1 MSGDDI
7 REEAVLAAVKPLPTA
22 DSTRNI
28 EEAARSKAVGN
39 TRNAFSKAA
48 SNPEGEISTAPA
60 GSLEDLFQQHHGR
73 VFRTAYRLTGSAA
86 DAEDVLQTVFLRLA
100 RGPESSAVATNPEAY
115 ITRAAINAS
124 LDLLRRRKRAGAV
137 PMDDVENSGE
147 LAAFISR
154 RNPETNHEDSELRE
168 LIREAVSRLGPT
180 AAQMFA
186 LRYFEGLDNG
196 EIARVMSTSALL
208 QQGPSFLSRLIVDLT
223 DWMEKKGY
231 ASVDQLRGSMSQKS
245 LPDSMAFVRGNYIRI
260 LEGYKPT
267 SV

>member
-7 REEAVLAAVKPLPTA
+7 REEAVLAAVKPLQTA

-28 EEAARSKAVGN
+28 DEAAGSEAVEE

-48 SNPEGEISTAPA
+48 SSKAASTPIGEISTAPA

-100 RGPESSAVATNPEAY
+100 RGPESSGVATNPEAY

-137 PMDDVENSGE
+137 PMDDAENSGE

-196 EIARVMSTSALL
+196 EIARVMSTSALVVGVTLHRARARLRKEIGSYL
-208 QQGPSFLSRLIVDLT
+208 QQHQT
-223 DWMEKKGY
+223 
-231 ASVDQLRGSMSQKS
+231 
-245 LPDSMAFVRGNYIRI
+245 
-260 LEGYKPT
+260 
-267 SV
+267 